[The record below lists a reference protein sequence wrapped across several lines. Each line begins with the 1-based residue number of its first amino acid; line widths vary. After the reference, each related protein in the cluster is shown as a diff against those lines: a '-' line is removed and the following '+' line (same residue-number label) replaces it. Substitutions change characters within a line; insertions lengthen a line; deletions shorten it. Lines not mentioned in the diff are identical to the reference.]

1 MLCMH
6 VGSDPER
13 IRTIHA
19 CRHST
24 GIPVGQLRMPYHKA
38 RIEAIVVVIP
48 ETFRILYLT
57 YHLRSRLFTGLC
69 ILGDVYL
76 RFNLSREPFRI
87 VTINFD
93 KICQLGRVKHRLQ
106 GFFSNLQG
114 FFSNLTSS

>member
-69 ILGDVYL
+69 KSFHRALH
-76 RFNLSREPFRI
+76 PW
-87 VTINFD
+87 
-93 KICQLGRVKHRLQ
+93 GRVSEIQSIK
-106 GFFSNLQG
+106 GTF
-114 FFSNLTSS
+114 